1 MANTIHIKGYQK
13 NIFDVSFPDYR
24 DFVLQ
29 KHDIIGKRLNFGQVQ
44 FLRFPFITSVIHA
57 KRRREKVKLENLRF
71 YYTVKQ
77 PQLKLFG

>member
-1 MANTIHIKGYQK
+1 MVNTIYIKGKQK
-13 NIFDVSFPDYR
+13 NIFDVSFPDYQ
-24 DFVLQ
+24 DFILQ
-29 KHDIIGKRLNFGQVQ
+29 RNTIIGKRLNFGQVQ

-57 KRRREKVKLENLRF
+57 KRRKEKVKLENLRF